1 MPRKILQAPEICPVC
16 ATYLTFLHKYV
27 IVIVRE
33 RSPQGGKRKK
43 IMALLKVIEWTE
55 TDSDTIVHKVD
66 LKGNVI
72 NRGSAL
78 NVRESQVAIFCD
90 KGRMADVFLPGFYK
104 LDTDSVPILTK
115 LMSWK
120 YGFETPF
127 KSDVYFVNTRQ
138 FTNQKWGTSNPIMVR
153 DADYGAVRV
162 RGFGTY
168 AFRVKDAFVF
178 MQQLSGTH
186 SSFSTRDISDYIR
199 SMLVM
204 GISDAIGESGIPVL
218 DMAANLMEMSE
229 GVKKS
234 LSHRFEEMGL
244 ELTAFNFESF
254 SLPPALEKALDENTR
269 LGMMRQNIDI
279 YTRLAQADAL
289 REAAKNPGA
298 AGGTMGAGIGMGI
311 GMNMG
316 KMFADMNAAPAA
328 SARQEAAQG
337 GRKCAKCGAAL
348 TPNAKFC
355 PECGA
360 KAEASGFCPACGAKL
375 PAGSKFCPECG
386 SKL

>member
-1 MPRKILQAPEICPVC
+1 
-16 ATYLTFLHKYV
+16 
-27 IVIVRE
+27 
-33 RSPQGGKRKK
+33 
-43 IMALLKVIEWTE
+43 
-55 TDSDTIVHKVD
+55 
-66 LKGNVI
+66 
-72 NRGSAL
+72 
-78 NVRESQVAIFCD
+78 
-90 KGRMADVFLPGFYK
+90 
-104 LDTDSVPILTK
+104 
-115 LMSWK
+115 
-120 YGFETPF
+120 
-127 KSDVYFVNTRQ
+127 
-138 FTNQKWGTSNPIMVR
+138 
-153 DADYGAVRV
+153 
-162 RGFGTY
+162 
-168 AFRVKDAFVF
+168 
-178 MQQLSGTH
+178 
-186 SSFSTRDISDYIR
+186 
-199 SMLVM
+199 
-204 GISDAIGESGIPVL
+204 
-218 DMAANLMEMSE
+218 MEMSE

-289 REAAKNPGA
+289 REAAKNPGS